1 MKNAIRDFD
10 DLHNRVYMLR
20 CLCNVV
26 ASAVSDYDP
35 EKMEQTIDTAAGN
48 LMIMQ
53 ELIEQI
59 DDAMEDR
66 NMLLGE
72 Q

>member
-20 CLCNVV
+20 CLFNMV
-26 ASAVSDYDP
+26 ASAVSDYDS

-66 NMLLGE
+66 NMMLGE

>member
-1 MKNAIRDFD
+1 M
-10 DLHNRVYMLR
+10 
-20 CLCNVV
+20 
-26 ASAVSDYDP
+26 SDYDP
-35 EKMEQTIDTAAGN
+35 EQMKQTIDTAAGN
-48 LMIMQ
+48 LMLMQ